1 MNVKLFLF
9 NITEKDLL
17 IKKFIKQSQ
26 LLRK

>member
-1 MNVKLFLF
+1 MHVKLFLF
-9 NITEKDLL
+9 KLTDKDLL